1 MGKVILIIIGLIIA
15 TIGVICIFDA
25 RVITKKMFGFGDQN
39 EGSTGLKILGFL
51 VSITGA
57 YTLIYKYYNNITNL
71 ENYCNSIKS
80 IVIFLERG
88 TKNDKV
94 FRK

>member
-57 YTLIYKYYNNITNL
+57 LILSLIH
-71 ENYCNSIKS
+71 I
-80 IVIFLERG
+80 
-88 TKNDKV
+88 
-94 FRK
+94 

>member
-15 TIGVICIFDA
+15 TIGVICSFDA

-57 YTLIYKYYNNITNL
+57 LIIYFNI
-71 ENYCNSIKS
+71 
-80 IVIFLERG
+80 
-88 TKNDKV
+88 
-94 FRK
+94 

>member
-25 RVITKKMFGFGDQN
+25 RVITKKMFGCGDQN

-57 YTLIYKYYNNITNL
+57 LIIYFNI
-71 ENYCNSIKS
+71 
-80 IVIFLERG
+80 
-88 TKNDKV
+88 
-94 FRK
+94 

>member
-25 RVITKKMFGFGDQN
+25 RVITKKMFDFGDQN

-57 YTLIYKYYNNITNL
+57 LIIYFNI
-71 ENYCNSIKS
+71 
-80 IVIFLERG
+80 
-88 TKNDKV
+88 
-94 FRK
+94 